1 MDSEKKTP
9 LKRKYV
15 RAVGPRLR
23 IVLFVIFVLF
33 ALLGANS
40 AYLSSITFLEWARG
54 ETYQNYFYQL
64 MFLGHLVLGLLIIL
78 PVRALGPLELLSK
91 SIIFA
96 DVIEFPLTRMIR
108 PVVTELAVMSNT
120 APVPIPVASVSKCI
134 SRPVVKS
141 VPPSIFNKLPD
152 TILVTLISTI
162 LLVV

>member
-40 AYLSSITFLEWARG
+40 AYLSSITFLEWSRG

-64 MFLGHLVLGLLIIL
+64 ICAIGSPRH
-78 PVRALGPLELLSK
+78 
-91 SIIFA
+91 
-96 DVIEFPLTRMIR
+96 
-108 PVVTELAVMSNT
+108 
-120 APVPIPVASVSKCI
+120 
-134 SRPVVKS
+134 
-141 VPPSIFNKLPD
+141 
-152 TILVTLISTI
+152 
-162 LLVV
+162 

>member
-40 AYLSSITFLEWARG
+40 AYLSSITFLEWSRG

-78 PVRALGPLELLSK
+78 PVIFFGIFHIKNAWNRPNKRAASVGYALFSISIILLLSGLALMRVDGFEIK
-91 SIIFA
+91 NPESEGLDVLGTCDFAFISSLALYFASISWA
-96 DVIEFPLTRMIR
+96 
-108 PVVTELAVMSNT
+108 
-120 APVPIPVASVSKCI
+120 
-134 SRPVVKS
+134 
-141 VPPSIFNKLPD
+141 
-152 TILVTLISTI
+152 
-162 LLVV
+162 